1 MKTAFI
7 SDLHSNFEALQAVL
21 ADIEPRGVD
30 RIVCLG
36 DMVNYGPD
44 PAECLKI
51 VRRLDLSL
59 MGNHEEAVLRTPVGF
74 NPIATKAAEWTRS
87 VLEPGARAGAEKK
100 ANWEFMASRPLK
112 YEEDGML
119 LVHASPREPTGE
131 YLLPSDA
138 DPLLGELSEKL
149 EGCFELVERVCFVGH
164 THVPGVFTQRAQFL
178 VPHEINGEYHLVN
191 GEKVICNV
199 GSVGQPRD
207 RIRDACYVVFDGEL
221 IQYHRV
227 PYDAETTCEKVKKTK
242 GLPDRCGTRL
252 LVGE

>member
-7 SDLHSNFEALQAVL
+7 SDLHSNIEALQAVL

-30 RIVCLG
+30 RIICLG
-36 DMVNYGPD
+36 DVVNYGPD

-59 MGNHEEAVLRTPVGF
+59 MGNHEEAVLHTPVGF
-74 NPIATKAAEWTRS
+74 NPIAAEAAAWTRS
-87 VLEPGARAGAEKK
+87 VLEPGLRAGAEKK

-112 YEEDGML
+112 HEEDGVL

-138 DPLLGELSEKL
+138 DLLLGEMSEKL
-149 EGCFELVERVCFVGH
+149 AGCFELVERVCFVGH
-164 THVPGVFTQRAQFL
+164 THVPGVFTQGGDFL
-178 VPHEINGEYHLVN
+178 APDEINGEYRLRN
-191 GEKVICNV
+191 DAKVICNV

-221 IQYHRV
+221 IQYHRA
-227 PYDAETTCEKVKKTK
+227 PYDAETTCEKVKGIK
-242 GLPDRCGTRL
+242 GLPDRCGMRL
-252 LVGE
+252 LKGE